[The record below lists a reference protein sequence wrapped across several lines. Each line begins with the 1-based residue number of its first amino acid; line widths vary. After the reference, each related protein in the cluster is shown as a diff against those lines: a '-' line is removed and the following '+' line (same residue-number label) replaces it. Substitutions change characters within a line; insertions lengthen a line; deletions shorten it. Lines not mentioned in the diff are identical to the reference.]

1 MAFYKVKRLPKAII
15 ESPNRS
21 SLSKETEPSSPE
33 NTVGNNSV
41 SAGESAR

>member
-1 MAFYKVKRLPKAII
+1 MAFYKGKRLPKAII